1 MELYFFKN
9 KIIREVKEELIHCF
23 AYSDFDLSADLC
35 GLNLKPFIDAGIDI
49 SNTSL
54 TFDLKTKEWKE
65 GPIDRLLFV
74 RTISEFKQYAESFAN
89 KCAIRQIEEK
99 HVCALKF
106 MAAIFTRTIHHLI
119 NDTDVFDMEQNLRM
133 YSIAVR
139 PDLLNLY
146 IALKQNKGK
155 TATIRFGK
163 GKPITVDDKGFAWF
177 HYMMEK
183 YLDKFLAVNNVEEA
197 QEELEDLYP
206 SMMGKKVKSD
216 QLYLNYIMASPY
228 TYFSR
233 TIIPSQENKI
243 TVEQCTFL
251 LEFLTEFK
259 FISPQDKKNK
269 LNNLQSTIKSLIIDS
284 NSYIIERFRRNKRM
298 RAFPRHR
305 LFDIY
310 DICWADRWE

>member
-1 MELYFFKN
+1 
-9 KIIREVKEELIHCF
+9 
-23 AYSDFDLSADLC
+23 
-35 GLNLKPFIDAGIDI
+35 
-49 SNTSL
+49 
-54 TFDLKTKEWKE
+54 
-65 GPIDRLLFV
+65 
-74 RTISEFKQYAESFAN
+74 
-89 KCAIRQIEEK
+89 
-99 HVCALKF
+99 

-216 QLYLNYIMASPY
+216 QLYLNYIMASTY
-228 TYFSR
+228 TYISR
-233 TIIPSQENKI
+233 NIIPSQENKI

-298 RAFPRHR
+298 RAFPRPR

-310 DICWADRWE
+310 DICWDDRWE

>member
-1 MELYFFKN
+1 M
-9 KIIREVKEELIHCF
+9 
-23 AYSDFDLSADLC
+23 
-35 GLNLKPFIDAGIDI
+35 
-49 SNTSL
+49 
-54 TFDLKTKEWKE
+54 TFDIKTKEWKE

-89 KCAIRQIEEK
+89 KCAVRQIEEK
-99 HVCALKF
+99 HVCALTF

-119 NDTDVFDMEQNLRM
+119 DDTDVFDMEQNLLM

-146 IALKQNKGK
+146 IALKQDKGK

-183 YLDKFLAVNNVEEA
+183 YLDKYLAVNSVKEA

-206 SMMGKKVKSD
+206 SLMGKKVKSD
-216 QLYLNYIMASPY
+216 QLYLNYIMASTY
-228 TYFSR
+228 TYISR
-233 TIIPSQENKI
+233 NIISSQENKI

-269 LNNLQSTIKSLIIDS
+269 LNNLQSTIKSLILIRISSNDS
-284 NSYIIERFRRNKRM
+284 AEIN
-298 RAFPRHR
+298 A
-305 LFDIY
+305 
-310 DICWADRWE
+310 